1 MNIKKLELTH
11 FGKFHL
17 KTITFTSGLNI
28 VYGKNEAGKST
39 IHAFVRSMLFGIPDT
54 EEGNERYQHY
64 LPWETPHDFCG
75 RMWIKKDDKIYR
87 IERNFLR
94 PQPTV
99 RVYDDKTGES
109 LKPAKQHL
117 RQILSGLT
125 ETSYLNTICI
135 EQLKS
140 VTDPQLAKEL
150 QEMAVNASQSKNMNI
165 DVDKAR
171 QELLLKKQS
180 LESQIVNDVD
190 SVHQKNQKMADE
202 SGKRLSRL
210 QRSRYIREKQSSDL
224 QTQIQTERRQ
234 AEEELMAYE
243 RERDELRRRYESDKK
258 ASEAASGSANLA
270 AKSGRGWLVWLLLA
284 VVAGVFSIYR
294 YQSVGMTNRSDFWM
308 ITIGM
313 CAAFVCLVA
322 MFVTAWKSKDNQK
335 NALAAKKLSSELTE
349 KLSQSLK
356 AFEECKTKMPQD
368 ATERCKPLEEQY
380 EKAQREL
387 TYLVHQQ
394 EEEEKILLS
403 LEENDQ
409 KLKGAA
415 AENARLM
422 EEIESVNMA
431 LKTMAQVSERIR
443 ATFGNLLNNEAS
455 KILFDITDGKYEK
468 LVIGQDMKVR
478 VYADEREVALESVS
492 RGTIEQIY
500 LSIRVAAA
508 KLLWQDEPMPFLFD
522 DVFAYYDDD
531 RLAAAINMLKKCGHQ
546 VIVFSCHSRED
557 SLLG

>member
-1 MNIKKLELTH
+1 MNITKLELTH

-39 IHAFVRSMLFGIPDT
+39 IHAFVRSMLFGIPNT
-54 EEGNERYQHY
+54 EEGNERYNHY

-75 RMWIKKDDKIYR
+75 KMWIKKDDKIYR

-99 RVYDDKTGES
+99 RVFDDQTGES
-109 LKPAKQHL
+109 LQPAKQHL
-117 RQILSGLT
+117 KKILGGLT

-140 VTDPQLAKEL
+140 VTDPTLAKEL
-150 QEMAVNASQSKNMNI
+150 ERMAVNASQSKNMNI
-165 DVDKAR
+165 DVEAAR

-190 SVHQKNQKMADE
+190 SVHKKNQKMADE

-224 QTQIQTERRQ
+224 QTQIETEKKN

-258 ASEAASGSANLA
+258 ASENAAGANMT
-270 AKSGRGWLVWLLLA
+270 AKSSKGWLVWMILA

-294 YQSVGMTNRSDFWM
+294 YQTVGMVNRSDFWM
-308 ITIGM
+308 ITIGA
-313 CAAFVCLVA
+313 CAAFVCLVMMA
-322 MFVTAWKSKDNQK
+322 VSTWKSQDNKK
-335 NALAAKKLSSELTE
+335 NVVAAKKLSDELNE
-349 KLSQSLK
+349 KLAQSLK
-356 AFEECKTKMPQD
+356 AFEECKTKMPTD
-368 ATERCKPLEEQY
+368 ASERCKPLEEQY

-387 TYLVHQQ
+387 SYLVHEQA
-394 EEEEKILLS
+394 EEEKILLS

-415 AENARLM
+415 AENARLT

-431 LKTMAQVSERIR
+431 LKTMEHVSERIR

-468 LVIGQDMKVR
+468 LAIGQDMKVR

-508 KLLWQDEPMPFLFD
+508 KLLWRDEPMPFLFD
-522 DVFAYYDDD
+522 DVFAYYDDE
-531 RLAAAINMLKKCGHQ
+531 RLAAAIDMLKKCGHQ

>member
-1 MNIKKLELTH
+1 MNIIKLELTH

-54 EEGNERYQHY
+54 EEGNERYEHY

-75 RMWIKKDDKIYR
+75 RMWIKKDDKVYR

-99 RVYDDKTGES
+99 RVFDDETGAS
-109 LKPAKQHL
+109 LQPAKQTL
-117 RQILSGLT
+117 RNILSGLT

-140 VTDPQLAKEL
+140 ATDPQLAKEL
-150 QEMAVNASQSKNMNI
+150 QEMAANASQSKNMNI

-210 QRSRYIREKQSSDL
+210 QRSRYIREKQSNDL

-258 ASEAASGSANLA
+258 ASEAASGSANMV
-270 AKSGRGWLVWLLLA
+270 AKSGQGWIIWLLLA
-284 VVAGVFSIYR
+284 IVAGAFSIYR
-294 YQSVGMTNRSDFWM
+294 YQSVGMTNRNDFWM
-308 ITIGM
+308 ITIGA

-322 MFVTAWKSKDNQK
+322 MFVMAWKSKDNQK
-335 NALAAKKLSSELTE
+335 NALAAKKLSEELNA
-349 KLSQSLK
+349 KLSQSLQ
-356 AFEECKTKMPQD
+356 AFEECKTKMPTE

-387 TYLVHQQ
+387 SYLVHQQ
-394 EEEEKILLS
+394 KEEEKILLS

-431 LKTMAQVSERIR
+431 LKTMAHVSERIR

-455 KILFDITDGKYEK
+455 KLLFDITDGKYEK

-500 LSIRVAAA
+500 LCIRVAAA

-531 RLAAAINMLKKCGHQ
+531 RLAAAIDMLKKCGHQ

>member
-1 MNIKKLELTH
+1 MNIIKLELTH

-39 IHAFVRSMLFGIPDT
+39 IQAFVRSMLFGIPDT
-54 EEGNERYQHY
+54 EEGNERYEHY

-75 RMWIKKDDKIYR
+75 RMWIKKDDKVYR

-94 PQPTV
+94 PQPMV
-99 RVYDDKTGES
+99 RVFDDETGAS
-109 LKPAKQHL
+109 LQPAKQTL
-117 RQILSGLT
+117 RNILSGLT

-140 VTDPQLAKEL
+140 ATDPQLAKEL
-150 QEMAVNASQSKNMNI
+150 QEMAANASQSKNMNI
-165 DVDKAR
+165 AVDKAR

-210 QRSRYIREKQSSDL
+210 QHSRYIREKKSNDL

-258 ASEAASGSANLA
+258 ASEAVSGNANLV
-270 AKSGRGWLVWLLLA
+270 AKSGHGWIIWLLLA
-284 VVAGVFSIYR
+284 IVAGAFSIYR
-294 YQSVGMTNRSDFWM
+294 YQSVGMNNRNDFWM
-308 ITIGM
+308 ITIGA

-322 MFVTAWKSKDNQK
+322 MFVTAWKSQDNKK
-335 NALAAKKLSSELTE
+335 NALAAKKLSEELNA
-349 KLSQSLK
+349 KLSQSLQ
-356 AFEECKTKMPQD
+356 AFEECKTKMPAE

-387 TYLVHQQ
+387 SYLVHQQ
-394 EEEEKILLS
+394 KEEEKILLS

-431 LKTMAQVSERIR
+431 LKTMAHVSERIR

-455 KILFDITDGKYEK
+455 KLLFDITDGKYEK

-478 VYADEREVALESVS
+478 VYADEREIALESVS

-500 LSIRVAAA
+500 LCIRVAAA